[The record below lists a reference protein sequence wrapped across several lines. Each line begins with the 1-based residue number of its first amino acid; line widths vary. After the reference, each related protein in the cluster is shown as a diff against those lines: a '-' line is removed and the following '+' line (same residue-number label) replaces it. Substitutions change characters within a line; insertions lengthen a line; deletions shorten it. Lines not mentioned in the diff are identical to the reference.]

1 MSPPEKTILL
11 EDAMHSTSQPVFL
24 DHFRALPDP
33 RIDRTKLHPLFDILV
48 ITICAVICGADGWE
62 AIEEFGQAKYPWLRR
77 FLALPN
83 GIPSHDTFA
92 RVFARI
98 DPEQFQSC
106 FLRWVWAVARVTNG
120 QVLPID
126 GKTLRGSYD
135 PRDAKAA
142 VHMVSAWAS
151 ANRMILAQVKTDDK
165 SNEITAI
172 PELLRLLDITG
183 CIVTIDAMGCQ
194 KAIAEQIIEQEADYV
209 LGLKG
214 NQPHLFE
221 DVQAV
226 FQTILAADQLPSDVT
241 FYQTEEDGHGRS
253 EIRSYWMTSRIE
265 TLRDTDAWKGLQ
277 TIGMVLA
284 DREVNGQVRMEARY
298 SISSLPNDVQQ
309 FAHAVR
315 THWEI
320 ENCVHWVLD
329 VTFREDDS
337 RIRKDHAPHNLAML
351 RHLVLN
357 LLRQEK
363 THKGSLR
370 MKRFRAG
377 LDDDYLAKVLG
388 VSKGALNAD
397 K

>member
-1 MSPPEKTILL
+1 MEA
-11 EDAMHSTSQPVFL
+11 AMQSTSQPVFL

-33 RIDRTKLHPLFDILV
+33 RIDRTQLHPLFDILV

-62 AIEEFGQAKYPWLRR
+62 AIAEFGHAKYPWLRR

-106 FLRWVWAVARVTNG
+106 FLRWVQTVATVTKG
-120 QVLPID
+120 QVIPID

-135 PRDAKAA
+135 PHDAKAA

-151 ANRMILAQVKTDDK
+151 ANRMVLAQVKTDDK

-194 KAIAEQIIEQEADYV
+194 KAIAEQIIEQRADYV

-221 DVQAV
+221 DVQSL
-226 FQTILAADQLPSDVT
+226 FQTILAADNLPSDVT
-241 FYQTEEDGHGRS
+241 FHQTEGNGHGRD
-253 EIRSYWMTSRIE
+253 EIRHYWMTSRIE
-265 TLRDTDAWKGLQ
+265 TLRTKDEWKGLQ

-284 DREVNGQVRMEARY
+284 DREVNGQIQMEIRY
-298 SISSLPNDVQQ
+298 YISSLPNNAQQ

-329 VTFREDDS
+329 VTFSEDKS

-357 LLRQEK
+357 LIRQEK

-377 LDDDYLAKVLG
+377 LDDNYLEQVLG
-388 VSKGALNAD
+388 VSEDALNAR